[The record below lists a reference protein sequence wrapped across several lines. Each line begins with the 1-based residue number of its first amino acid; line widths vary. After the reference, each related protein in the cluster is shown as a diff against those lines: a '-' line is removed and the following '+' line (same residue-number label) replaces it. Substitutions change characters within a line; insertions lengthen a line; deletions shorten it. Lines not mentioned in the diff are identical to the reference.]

1 MIFVS
6 VDIVVERH
14 GDDPKDDQK
23 LRPITCFLEG
33 AIHNILLH
41 YEEAQNVC
49 FLLAEINYF
58 IFDIVL

>member
-1 MIFVS
+1 
-6 VDIVVERH
+6 VVEKH

-23 LRPITCFLEG
+23 LRPITCFMEG

-41 YEEAQNVC
+41 YDDAQNVC
-49 FLLAEINYF
+49 FLLTEISYF